1 METPQNRTPLILDTI
16 TGPWGELGRRQLAER
31 RTVGRDDEAAWKTL
45 VARQRVEREELHET
59 NRAANHARYR
69 RERPF
74 DAFCDDFVEYLPTA
88 ILKTLAGFVVVF
100 ALVALT
106 FYLLG

>member
-1 METPQNRTPLILDTI
+1 METNQPTSPFLDALP
-16 TGPWGELGRRQLAER
+16 GPWGELIRRQVAKRLA
-31 RTVGRDDEAAWKTL
+31 VGYDDEAARKTL
-45 VARQRVEREELHET
+45 PARQRVEREEFREA

-74 DAFCDDFVEYLPTA
+74 DAFCDDFLEYLPGA
-88 ILKTLAGFVVVF
+88 VLKTLAGFVV
-100 ALVALT
+100 ALALLALT

>member
-1 METPQNRTPLILDTI
+1 METHQPTSPFLDAL
-16 TGPWGELGRRQLAER
+16 TGPRGELIRRQVAER
-31 RTVGRDDEAAWKTL
+31 LAVDRSDEPARAAL
-45 VARQRVEREELHET
+45 IQRQRAEREEFHSA
-59 NRAANHARYR
+59 NQAANRARYR

-88 ILKTLAGFVVVF
+88 MFKTLAGFAVVF
-100 ALVALT
+100 ALVVLT